1 VQQPPV
7 VAASTSVT
15 YAAQQPERRRSW
27 YVVLALCFF
36 AAVIPETLVTT
47 STSVAKIIANPGSL
61 FFVVLFYGP
70 ADLLIREAMI
80 RRRLGWLSLVV
91 LGIAFGFVNE
101 GVIAGT
107 WYTVKPSGYAYVG
120 TIDFAWAAA
129 LTVFHVFISVIMPIA
144 FIETMFPAWAALP
157 LLRRRGIVISTVLWL
172 LVTSLFLFL
181 ATYRPYRLAVFALA
195 MLLTIIALRLPP
207 ARPRIIAAAPPPRLW
222 RLRWA
227 GFFAML
233 SYFALI
239 YILPSLTLKLAG
251 RRVLAA
257 QIADIVACVLFSAL
271 LLRIGR
277 RWTGRA
283 DWSLRHTLALS
294 SGVLAFS
301 MLLTVVIPAF
311 WPSLELFATV
321 PLIVLLIVLDRRL
334 RLREGADGGASS
346 LRL

>member
-1 VQQPPV
+1 
-7 VAASTSVT
+7 
-15 YAAQQPERRRSW
+15 
-27 YVVLALCFF
+27 
-36 AAVIPETLVTT
+36 
-47 STSVAKIIANPGSL
+47 
-61 FFVVLFYGP
+61 
-70 ADLLIREAMI
+70 
-80 RRRLGWLSLVV
+80 
-91 LGIAFGFVNE
+91 
-101 GVIAGT
+101 
-107 WYTVKPSGYAYVG
+107 
-120 TIDFAWAAA
+120 
-129 LTVFHVFISVIMPIA
+129 
-144 FIETMFPAWAALP
+144 
-157 LLRRRGIVISTVLWL
+157 
-172 LVTSLFLFL
+172 
-181 ATYRPYRLAVFALA
+181 
-195 MLLTIIALRLPP
+195 
-207 ARPRIIAAAPPPRLW
+207 
-222 RLRWA
+222 
-227 GFFAML
+227 ML

-321 PLIVLLIVLDRRL
+321 PLVVLLIALDRRL
-334 RLREGADGGASS
+334 RLREGADGGVSS